1 MAGGGGARSL
11 SRRAGDRGGITVF
24 RWGDAARRDFIRE
37 HVMTGRHRLAVGL
50 GEPSSGSGAA
60 APRTTADDHGD
71 HFLVPQTVGVHPDTR
86 KAEPRDA
93 LACAGVQRVV
103 SLGRAGGMP
112 PGLSRDG
119 FHPLQRLMRRV
130 DDE

>member
-11 SRRAGDRGGITVF
+11 SRRAGDRGLITVF

-37 HVMTGRHRLAVGL
+37 HVMTGRHHLAVGL
-50 GEPSSGSGAA
+50 GEPNGGSDAA
-60 APRTTADDHGD
+60 APRTAAEDHGH
-71 HFLVPQTVGVHPDTR
+71 HFLLPQTVGVHPDTCE
-86 KAEPRDA
+86 AEPRGA

-112 PGLSRDG
+112 PGLSATASTPCSASCAG
-119 FHPLQRLMRRV
+119 
-130 DDE
+130 